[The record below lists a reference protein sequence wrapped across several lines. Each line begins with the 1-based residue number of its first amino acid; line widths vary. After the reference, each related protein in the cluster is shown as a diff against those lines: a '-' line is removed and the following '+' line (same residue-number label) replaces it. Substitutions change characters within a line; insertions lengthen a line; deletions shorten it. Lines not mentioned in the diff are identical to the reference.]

1 MSVKDLQVEFNDQEA
16 HAFYIVRMAI
26 PKLAPAIGSAVFE
39 TLREP
44 SVDSFVP
51 VNSLFTLKESSS
63 WRTMWWEVCRP

>member
-1 MSVKDLQVEFNDQEA
+1 
-16 HAFYIVRMAI
+16 MAI